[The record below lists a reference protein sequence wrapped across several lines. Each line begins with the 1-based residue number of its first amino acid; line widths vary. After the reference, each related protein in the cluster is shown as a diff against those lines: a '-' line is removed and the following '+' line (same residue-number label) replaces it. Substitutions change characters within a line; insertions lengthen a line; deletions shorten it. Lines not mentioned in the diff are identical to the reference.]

1 MRSALS
7 AALLLAIA
15 ACKVQQGVAGS
26 GTAKTEA
33 REVPAFDAI
42 DVSGALRLDIALG
55 PSQSLAITADDNLL
69 PLFTSEVSGTTL
81 VIENTKPIRPRT
93 EVRIAAVLAR
103 PLRSLTA
110 SGAVTGAIT
119 AIEGP
124 ELSLRISGSGELT
137 LAGKVSRVS
146 VDISGSGD
154 IDSVDLATDDLAL
167 HITGSG
173 EARVHA
179 EKTLAVDISGS
190 GTVRYRGSP
199 KVTRSISGSGSVEP
213 L

>member
-26 GTAKTEA
+26 GTTRTEA

-42 DVSGALRLDIALG
+42 EVSGALRLEVAHG
-55 PSQSLAITADDNLL
+55 PKQSLAITADDNLL
-69 PLFTSEVSGTTL
+69 PLLTSEVTGTTL
-81 VIENTKPIRPRT
+81 VIEPRKSIRPST

-103 PLRSLTA
+103 PLRSVTA
-110 SGAVTGAIT
+110 SGSVTGSIT

-124 ELSLRISGSGELT
+124 ELSIRISGSGELT
-137 LAGKVSRVS
+137 LAGKVSRLS

-154 IDSVDLATDDLAL
+154 IDSLGLAADDLEL

-199 KVTRSISGSGSVEP
+199 QVTRSISGSGSVEP

>member
-1 MRSALS
+1 MRSALA
-7 AALLLAIA
+7 AALLFALA
-15 ACKVQQGVAGS
+15 ACRVEGVAGS
-26 GTAKTEA
+26 GTPKTEA

-42 DVSGALRLDIALG
+42 EVSGAVRLDVGHG

-69 PLFTSEVSGTTL
+69 SLFASEVTGTKL
-81 VIENTKPIRPRT
+81 VIEATKSIRPKT
-93 EVRIAAVLAR
+93 DVRIAAVLAR

-110 SGAVTGAIT
+110 SGSVTGSIT

-124 ELSLRISGSGELT
+124 ELSIRVDGSGELT
-137 LAGKVSRVS
+137 LAGKVSRLS
-146 VDISGSGD
+146 IDISGSGE
-154 IDSVDLATDDLAL
+154 IDSLGLAADDLEL
-167 HITGSG
+167 SIRGSG

-179 EKTLAVDISGS
+179 EKVLAVDISGS